1 LKELTY
7 LHAEAFAA
15 GELKHGPLAL
25 IDSSNAKSSVV
36 ILIILDDEYFDN
48 TYTALQ
54 QIQARNAL
62 TIVITDCKEKLVEDD
77 DNSVSQEIK
86 FTKSQWLDK

>member
-1 LKELTY
+1 MGRGPASAIAKEGALKLKELTY

-25 IDSSNAKSSVV
+25 IDSSNAKNSVV
-36 ILIILDDEYFDN
+36 IIIILDDEYFDN

-54 QIQARNAL
+54 QI
-62 TIVITDCKEKLVEDD
+62 
-77 DNSVSQEIK
+77 
-86 FTKSQWLDK
+86 